1 MTYGQPPAWLIL
13 LVAFGLAL
21 PSSAIVGFLGWFI
34 YRRLFER
41 EPSSTNG

>member
-21 PSSAIVGFLGWFI
+21 PSSAIVGLAAVWLF
-34 YRRLFER
+34 RRFFE
-41 EPSSTNG
+41 PPAPTD